1 MLSIFKTSWRSS
13 NLIEKLE
20 NGRSLMLAG
29 NETRPLDLMMFI
41 MTILVVIVLMIVLVQ
56 LNGTPS
62 EIKFVE
68 NKISADNS

>member
-1 MLSIFKTSWRSS
+1 
-13 NLIEKLE
+13 
-20 NGRSLMLAG
+20 MLAG